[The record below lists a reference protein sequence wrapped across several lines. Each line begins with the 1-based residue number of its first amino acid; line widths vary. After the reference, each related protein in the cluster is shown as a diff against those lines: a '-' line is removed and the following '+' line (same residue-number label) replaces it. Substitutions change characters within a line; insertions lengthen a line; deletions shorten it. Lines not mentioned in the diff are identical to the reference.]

1 MVGLREVMEHFKLS
15 AGDVARITGYSKT
28 TISLIKNNKYKANGQ
43 GEVEAE
49 IVRKLVEAGYRIESD
64 FKKWRVKRDVFIK
77 TGNVRK
83 FDTLCDELL
92 APDGDLTSSIG
103 VNIGR
108 AGRGKTKAARHYA
121 VQHPEAVYVLFID
134 GFSLVDV
141 AREIAF
147 EIGGIRPRTFR
158 ACLDVIDEATLQQRR
173 LIIIDEAD
181 KMPKKY
187 FEMLRGIN
195 ERCACP
201 VILVGEE
208 PLRKALESE
217 RRLKSRVRQVVVF
230 EPVLL
235 TDIAAYYQTAIGITL
250 TGDVLQALW
259 QRSQGDFRLVVRDAF
274 SVVRIMNA
282 NRLQAVTMD
291 VVKGI

>member
-1 MVGLREVMEHFKLS
+1 MLGLKEVMKKLNLS
-15 AGDVARITGYSKT
+15 ASDVAQITGYARS
-28 TISLIKNNKYKANGQ
+28 TISQIKNNKYGGDGQ
-43 GEVEAE
+43 VEAE
-49 IVRKLVEAGYRIESD
+49 ILEKLREAGYVLQEA
-64 FKKWRVKRDVFIK
+64 KLRVKNDVFVK
-77 TGNVRK
+77 TANVKR
-83 FDTLCDELL
+83 FDDLCDELV
-92 APDGDLTSSIG
+92 APQGDLTSSIG
-103 VNIGR
+103 VVMGR

-121 VQHPEAVYVLFID
+121 VQHSEAVYVLFID

-181 KMPKKY
+181 KMPKRY
-187 FEMLRGIN
+187 FEMLRGLN

-201 VILVGEE
+201 IVLVGEE
-208 PLRKALESE
+208 PLRKALDSE
-217 RRLKSRVRQVVVF
+217 RRLKSRVRQMVVF

-235 TDIAAYYQTAIGITL
+235 TDIAAYYQAAIGITVNS
-250 TGDVLQALW
+250 DVLQVLW

-274 SVVRIMNA
+274 SVVRIMNT
-282 NRLQAVTMD
+282 NRLSAVTMD

>member
-1 MVGLREVMEHFKLS
+1 MAGLREVMERFNLS
-15 AGDVARITGYSKT
+15 AGDVAHITGYAKS
-28 TISLIKNNKYKANGQ
+28 TISQIKNNKYNGDGQ
-43 GEVEAE
+43 VEAK
-49 IVRKLVEAGYRIESD
+49 ILKKLVEAGYRLETKLSV
-64 FKKWRVKRDVFIK
+64 RRDVFIK

-92 APDGDLTSSIG
+92 APQGDLTSSIG
-103 VNIGR
+103 VVMGR
-108 AGRGKTKAARHYA
+108 AGRGKTKSARHYA
-121 VQHPEAVYVLFID
+121 VQHSEAVYVLFID

-181 KMPKKY
+181 KMPKRY
-187 FEMLRGIN
+187 FEMLRGLN

-201 VILVGEE
+201 IVLVGEE
-208 PLRKALESE
+208 PLRKALDSE
-217 RRLKSRVRQVVVF
+217 RRLKSRVRQMVVF

-235 TDIAAYYQTAIGITL
+235 TDIAAYYQAAIGITVNS
-250 TGDVLQALW
+250 DVLQVLW

-274 SVVRIMNA
+274 SVVRIMNT
-282 NRLQAVTMD
+282 NRLSAVTMD